1 MVYVIWLLNKAF
13 DAVCCY
19 TQISETTRQTL
30 SWYKSAGLHWVQC
43 SYSNSQWYP
52 DRGVCACGDCTHLDV
67 DMFVQRL
74 WAGMCIWGGQSIW
87 CDKMSGF
94 LFLSFKGFL
103 CDQDTLFYFPPFHQL
118 LSVCEQL
125 PETLSMPF
133 QVPTHRDSLSR
144 ENGLE
149 VKPLHLNSSALRSV
163 PVWPQTRH
171 SGSLYISSPSGK

>member
-1 MVYVIWLLNKAF
+1 M
-13 DAVCCY
+13 
-19 TQISETTRQTL
+19 L
-30 SWYKSAGLHWVQC
+30 SAATHKFQKPLGRPSAGINQHGSIDFSAAIAIRAIRSSWEFG
-43 SYSNSQWYP
+43 SWYP
-52 DRGVCACGDCTHLDV
+52 DRGVCVCGECTHLDV
-67 DMFVQRL
+67 DMLVQRL
-74 WAGMCIWGGQSIW
+74 WAGMCIWGRQSIW

-103 CDQDTLFYFPPFHQL
+103 CDQDALFYFPPFHQL

-125 PETLSMPF
+125 PQTFSMPF

-171 SGSLYISSPSGK
+171 SGSLHISSPSGK